1 MEIIYGCLQLYLWI
15 KFPQNKP
22 KLWKFTRNLLGRQV
36 PSIILWKF
44 PQIIRFC
51 GNLSGISTSFH
62 ELKFSSEYFG
72 SLFYWEYFLRIF
84 CFVEIYSLFSKKRSS
99 KFSTIFPSRPFPQ
112 YSGHES
118 RSVEEILNPPK
129 SVWGRI
135 STFLMSGWGFDN
147 LSFWSQVIVFN

>member
-1 MEIIYGCLQLYLWI
+1 MDGLQLYLWI

-62 ELKFSSEYFG
+62 ELKFSSE
-72 SLFYWEYFLRIF
+72 LLQPFL
-84 CFVEIYSLFSKKRSS
+84 LG
-99 KFSTIFPSRPFPQ
+99 IFPQNSLLCWNLFLIFQEKTIKIFHNVSRVDLFHKIVVANHAMLRKFQTP
-112 YSGHES
+112 S
-118 RSVEEILNPPK
+118 K

-135 STFLMSGWGFDN
+135 STFLMSD
-147 LSFWSQVIVFN
+147 LT